1 MFGRLTTCMEK
12 MELNQTQMEEMQMQL
27 DGRMSNVMFSTKNN
41 VVGLIKFK
49 TMIMNFIGEML
60 NPILT
65 TNTSNPKSIL

>member
-1 MFGRLTTCMEK
+1 
-12 MELNQTQMEEMQMQL
+12 MEEMQMQL
-27 DGRMSNVMFSTKNN
+27 DGRMFNVMFSPKNN

-65 TNTSNPKSIL
+65 TNTFNPKSIL